1 MSEGFLYIKM
11 FIAKK
16 SVRAADNQ
24 LATNVDGDNRERHCQ
39 DERPLRHSQAVATEN
54 RAAEISHS
62 DLHDD
67 NQAHN
72 L

>member
-1 MSEGFLYIKM
+1 MYIKM

-16 SVRAADNQ
+16 SGRAADNQ